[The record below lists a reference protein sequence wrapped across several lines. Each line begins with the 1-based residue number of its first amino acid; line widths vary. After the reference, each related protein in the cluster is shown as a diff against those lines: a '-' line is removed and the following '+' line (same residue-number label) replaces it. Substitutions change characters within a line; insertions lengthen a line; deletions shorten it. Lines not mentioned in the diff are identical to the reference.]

1 MSPHDEGG
9 FFDFADNFGGYP
21 ARKLVYI
28 IPPWVCPAS
37 LAPVDL
43 DTLRY
48 LSKHYCVCVWYTVRV
63 IRETRTNCIS

>member
-1 MSPHDEGG
+1 MKGA
-9 FFDFADNFGGYP
+9 FFDFADNGGGYP

-37 LAPVDL
+37 PAPVDL

-48 LSKHYCVCVWYTVRV
+48 LSKQYWHSVWYAVRV
-63 IRETRTNCIS
+63 IGETRTYCIR